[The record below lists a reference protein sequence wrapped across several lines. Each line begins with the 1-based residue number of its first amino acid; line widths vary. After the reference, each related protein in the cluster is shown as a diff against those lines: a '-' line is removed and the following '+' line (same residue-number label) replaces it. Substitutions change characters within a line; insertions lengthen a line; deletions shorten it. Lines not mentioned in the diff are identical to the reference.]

1 MLQHLPALVTLL
13 NVLLL
18 AGVTF
23 SVGSARARYAVK
35 APATTGHENF
45 ERIHRVQ
52 MNTLEQTVLFLPTL
66 WLAARYGFAG
76 WAGIAG
82 LAWVA
87 GRLWYA
93 VAYTRDPATRGGG
106 FAVGMLAWLA
116 VLVMAGIG
124 IARAMLAG

>member
-1 MLQHLPALVTLL
+1 MLQHLPALVTFL

-18 AGVTF
+18 SGVIF
-23 SVGSARARYAVK
+23 SVGSARSRYGVK
-35 APATTGHENF
+35 APATTGHEGF
-45 ERIHRVQ
+45 ERAHRVQ

-76 WAGIAG
+76 WAGMVG
-82 LAWVA
+82 LVWIA

-106 FAVGMLAWLA
+106 FMVGMLAWLA
-116 VLVMAGIG
+116 ILVMAGIG
-124 IARAMLAG
+124 MTRAMLAG